1 MCLTDTNTNNDYC
14 KRNQSL
20 MPAPGCALLSVRT
33 HASVAL
39 RSITAKQQPPRLAL
53 CPLHA
58 LLTNLRCSSPWACCL
73 PSALGVGS
81 LYPPLPISAI
91 TRASCRAHSSSPPAP
106 QRKQQAWQG
115 LAPLMHPQVVPHIRL
130 TPVSLPSHTP

>member
-20 MPAPGCALLSVRT
+20 MPARALLFVSAR
-33 HASVAL
+33 ASVAL
-39 RSITAKQQPPRLAL
+39 RSIAAKQQPPRLAL
-53 CPLHA
+53 CPPHA
-58 LLTNLRCSSPWACCL
+58 LLTNLRCSSPWACC
-73 PSALGVGS
+73 PSSALGVGS

-91 TRASCRAHSSSPPAP
+91 TRASCRAHSSSPPAA